1 MDSQKTKIQSPA
13 KKVIPRRISQ
23 TTTSQNIENQ
33 LCTTLRRCGQYQ
45 QSLHDTKLAG
55 GDSQAPYH
63 PEPVFCS
70 LSTNFPTV
78 SSIWLAGFNS
88 SSRIGG
94 SSLSRPLGVVH
105 HPGVHIFIT
114 EEVQSLFKKGVIV
127 QVKDQSL
134 DSKRFYSTLST
145 VPKKGGKRRPIINLK
160 AQIHPTFK
168 MEGIQSLRELILP
181 GDFMIKLDL
190 KDAYFQFQ
198 YTTLSKGF

>member
-33 LCTTLRRCGQYQ
+33 LRPTLRRCGQYQ
-45 QSLHDTKLAG
+45 RSLLDTKVAG
-55 GDSQAPYH
+55 RDSQAPYL
-63 PEPVFCS
+63 PEPIFCS
-70 LSTNFPTV
+70 FPSNFPTI
-78 SSIWLAGFNS
+78 SSIGWQASIFHQELEGAHSG
-88 SSRIGG
+88 
-94 SSLSRPLGVVH
+94 PLGVVH